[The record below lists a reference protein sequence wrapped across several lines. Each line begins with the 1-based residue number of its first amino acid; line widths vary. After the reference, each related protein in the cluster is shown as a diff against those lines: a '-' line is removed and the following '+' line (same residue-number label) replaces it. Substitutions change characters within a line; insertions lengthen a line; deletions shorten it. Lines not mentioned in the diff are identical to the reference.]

1 MRLSPFAKLA
11 IAAMLAFAVAPA
23 ASASRVL
30 LISIDGLR
38 PSELAR
44 KPKDLPLPNL
54 RRLRADGAYASGVR
68 GVMPTLTYPSHA
80 TLLTGV
86 SPAKHGI
93 VSNLTFDPV
102 LKNAQG
108 WYWYA
113 SDVHVPTLWDA
124 AHKAGLST
132 ANVHW
137 PTSVAATIDANL
149 PQIWRTGMPDDR
161 KLLRALATPG
171 LVDELE
177 STLGPYADGY
187 DESIEGDE
195 KRARFAVSLIEKR
208 RPQFM
213 TAYFTAFDHEQ
224 HERGPDAPEAL
235 AVLGRIDAIVGQL
248 VDAAR
253 KADPDTVIAVVSD
266 HGFAPVHTDVNL
278 VAAFANAGLM
288 RFDAAGNVV
297 AWDAAPWIAGGSA
310 DVVVRDGTDTA
321 VREKVRALLAKLRD
335 DATNGIARVI
345 EREEIARA
353 GANPQADFHVDFK
366 PGFETAPDPKAPL
379 VGPSRRRGMH
389 GYDPAL
395 PAMQATF
402 LVAGPQVPKRD
413 LKAIDMRDIAPTLAK
428 ILGVALPDAEGKPL
442 F

>member
-1 MRLSPFAKLA
+1 MTSSRWFVPLA
-11 IAAMLAFAVAPA
+11 VAALAFATP
-23 ASASRVL
+23 ASAARVL

-38 PSELAR
+38 PAELAR
-44 KPKDLPLPNL
+44 KPADAPLPNL
-54 RRLRADGAYASGVR
+54 RRVRAEGAHASGVR

-86 SPAKHGI
+86 APARHGI
-93 VSNLTFDPV
+93 LSNLTFDPS

-113 SDVHVPTLWDA
+113 SDVRVPTLWDA
-124 AHKAGLST
+124 ARKAGLAT

-137 PTSVAATIDANL
+137 PTSVGAAIDANL

-177 STLGPYADGY
+177 AAAGPYADGI
-187 DESIEGDE
+187 DESIAGDE
-195 KRARFAVSLIEKR
+195 TRARHAIALIERKQ
-208 RPQFM
+208 PQFM

-224 HERGPDAPEAL
+224 HERGPDSAEGD
-235 AVLGRIDAIVGQL
+235 AVLARIDAIVGRL

-253 KADPDTVIAVVSD
+253 KVDPGTVVAVVSD
-266 HGFAPVHTDVNL
+266 HGFARVSVDVNL
-278 VAAFANAGLM
+278 VDAFAKAGLM

-310 DVVVRDGTDTA
+310 DVVLRDGADA
-321 VREKVRALLAKLRD
+321 ALRERVRGLLASLAN
-335 DATNGIARVI
+335 DAANGIARVI
-345 EREEIARA
+345 ERDAIATA

-366 PGFETAPDPKAPL
+366 PGFETSPDPKAPL
-379 VGPSRRRGMH
+379 LTPSRRRGMH

-395 PAMQATF
+395 PEMRASF
-402 LVAGPQVPKRD
+402 LIAGKGVPHRD
-413 LKAIDMRDIAPTLAK
+413 LGAIDMRDIAPTLAK
-428 ILGVALPDAEGKPL
+428 VLGVTLPDAEGKTL